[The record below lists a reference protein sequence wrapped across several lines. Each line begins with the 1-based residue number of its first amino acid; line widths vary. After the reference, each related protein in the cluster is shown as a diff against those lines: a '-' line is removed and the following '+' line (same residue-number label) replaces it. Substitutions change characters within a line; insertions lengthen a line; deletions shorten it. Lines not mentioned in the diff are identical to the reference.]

1 MCSLETSWRGVS
13 PRTWAVALLASE
25 EGEPDRE
32 SVRLASAL
40 GMLVSWCPVKVQHL
54 DALFTIAKISE
65 AAKVPFGR

>member
-1 MCSLETSWRGVS
+1 MDLSD
-13 PRTWAVALLASE
+13 WAVALLASE
-25 EGEPDRE
+25 EGEPGRE